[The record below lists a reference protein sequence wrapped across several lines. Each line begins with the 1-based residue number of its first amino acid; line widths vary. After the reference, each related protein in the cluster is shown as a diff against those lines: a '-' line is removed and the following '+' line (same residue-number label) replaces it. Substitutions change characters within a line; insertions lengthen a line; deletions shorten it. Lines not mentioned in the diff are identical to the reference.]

1 MFSQRV
7 EEFVSSKK
15 LSELFGNSF
24 PWDEIFKGTF
34 NARRATGFLSG
45 ILASSA
51 PILELHFDCGTLFLP
66 RSKTPLPLQL
76 VEDAGTGL
84 ALQVLLFFNVA
95 FEF

>member
-1 MFSQRV
+1 MQTNVCGFI
-7 EEFVSSKK
+7 
-15 LSELFGNSF
+15 FGNSF

-34 NARRATGFLSG
+34 NARRATGFLTG

-76 VEDAGTGL
+76 VEDAGSGSKADRL
-84 ALQVLLFFNVA
+84 VSFRHVA